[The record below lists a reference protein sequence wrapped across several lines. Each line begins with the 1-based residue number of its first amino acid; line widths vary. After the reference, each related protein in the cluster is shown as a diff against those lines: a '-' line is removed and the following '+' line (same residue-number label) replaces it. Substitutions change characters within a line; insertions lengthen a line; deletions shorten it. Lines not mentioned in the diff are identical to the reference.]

1 MLTCMLTLAC
11 QGADVCFLSVEH
23 KVVSFGCKQIGSFD
37 QSDQPCIFAS
47 LRYLTGICVTL
58 LQMSC
63 RGGFRRGG
71 CFSMCLV
78 GWGENDAPLLS
89 WGLWQSGFKTSFK
102 KKPFYSLCFQL
113 VFMGLHTQYVHLF
126 ECEGLVGKHR
136 QNVFFIRREQQWLIL
151 VQKWSLITRTTSF

>member
-11 QGADVCFLSVEH
+11 QGADVCFISVEH

-78 GWGENDAPLLS
+78 GWGENDAPLLFGVS
-89 WGLWQSGFKTSFK
+89 DNLDLKHRFK
-102 KKPFYSLCFQL
+102 KSHFIVFVFNWCSWDFIHNMYICLNVNDLLANTGKMCFS
-113 VFMGLHTQYVHLF
+113 YV
-126 ECEGLVGKHR
+126 ERNSG
-136 QNVFFIRREQQWLIL
+136 WY
-151 VQKWSLITRTTSF
+151 

>member
-11 QGADVCFLSVEH
+11 QGADVCFISVEH

-47 LRYLTGICVTL
+47 LRYLTGICVSL

-78 GWGENDAPLLS
+78 GWGENDAPLLLGVSDNLGLKHPLKKSHFIVFVFNWCS
-89 WGLWQSGFKTSFK
+89 WDFIHNMYICLNVKDLLANTGKMCFSYVESNSGW
-102 KKPFYSLCFQL
+102 Y
-113 VFMGLHTQYVHLF
+113 
-126 ECEGLVGKHR
+126 
-136 QNVFFIRREQQWLIL
+136 
-151 VQKWSLITRTTSF
+151 

>member
-11 QGADVCFLSVEH
+11 QGADVCFISVEH

-78 GWGENDAPLLS
+78 GWGENDAPLLFGVS
-89 WGLWQSGFKTSFK
+89 DNLDLKHRFK
-102 KKPFYSLCFQL
+102 KSHFIVFVFNWCSWDFIHNMYICLNVNDLLANTGKMCFS
-113 VFMGLHTQYVHLF
+113 YV
-126 ECEGLVGKHR
+126 ESNSG
-136 QNVFFIRREQQWLIL
+136 WY
-151 VQKWSLITRTTSF
+151 

>member
-78 GWGENDAPLLS
+78 GWGENDAPLLFGVS
-89 WGLWQSGFKTSFK
+89 DNLDLKHRFK
-102 KKPFYSLCFQL
+102 KSHFIVFVFNWCSWDFIHNMYICLNVNDLLANTGKMCFS
-113 VFMGLHTQYVHLF
+113 YV
-126 ECEGLVGKHR
+126 ERNSG
-136 QNVFFIRREQQWLIL
+136 WY
-151 VQKWSLITRTTSF
+151 

>member
-11 QGADVCFLSVEH
+11 QGADVCFISVEH

-47 LRYLTGICVTL
+47 LRYLTGICVSL

-78 GWGENDAPLLS
+78 GWGENDAPLLFGVS
-89 WGLWQSGFKTSFK
+89 DNLDLKHRFK
-102 KKPFYSLCFQL
+102 KSHFIVFVFNWCSWDFIHNMYICLNVNDLLANTGKMCFS
-113 VFMGLHTQYVHLF
+113 YV
-126 ECEGLVGKHR
+126 ESNSG
-136 QNVFFIRREQQWLIL
+136 WY
-151 VQKWSLITRTTSF
+151 